1 MKGKIILTTALSLLP
16 ILHNPKTEYKTI
28 PENNNIAII
37 INDMQHEF
45 LIKHDTTEINRELP
59 NYMHVLE
66 FAKNSLEKMQEITKK
81 TIISSV
87 NQLNKE
93 YFSYKNK

>member
-1 MKGKIILTTALSLLP
+1 
-16 ILHNPKTEYKTI
+16 
-28 PENNNIAII
+28 
-37 INDMQHEF
+37 
-45 LIKHDTTEINRELP
+45 
-59 NYMHVLE
+59 MHVLE